1 MTDGDEEAARRSPV
15 ARYTPT
21 AVVLHW
27 LLATLVVLQFAWGWL
42 MQEIPKEP
50 VGVRADAYNFHKSI
64 GLTLLALMLV
74 RLAWRLAHRPPPLPA
89 MPVWEARLARATHVA
104 LYAALLAMPIAGYL
118 GSVWSGYP
126 VKWFGLTLPAWGDA
140 IPAMKDAM
148 SAFHYVTSFA
158 LLALVVLHIAGALR
172 HVLRGEPIVRR
183 MTLARRRARPRG
195 ATTRVAAVE

>member
-1 MTDGDEEAARRSPV
+1 
-15 ARYTPT
+15 
-21 AVVLHW
+21 
-27 LLATLVVLQFAWGWL
+27 
-42 MQEIPKEP
+42 
-50 VGVRADAYNFHKSI
+50 VRADAYNFHTSI